1 LPGTELHIYFDQ
13 SRDPVKN
20 LSREDEL
27 FRRMESGELP
37 ELVRFW
43 INSECLVRGKARSAR
58 YGWYDEEAAKKMGI
72 RVVERSTGGGVVY
85 HDDGNLNW
93 SFFMKTQGAFVSP
106 TKAFD
111 RASKHV
117 IGALKGLGVPAQF
130 SPPNRID
137 ASGRKISGMAARSTA
152 HTLLVH
158 GTLLLDSDLERL
170 NALCIPPAG
179 CPPVSN
185 VNEWAKDIDSERVVR
200 AVSGVLENSG
210 YRVRM
215 AGETG

>member
-1 LPGTELHIYFDQ
+1 
-13 SRDPVKN
+13 
-20 LSREDEL
+20 
-27 FRRMESGELP
+27 
-37 ELVRFW
+37 
-43 INSECLVRGKARSAR
+43 
-58 YGWYDEEAAKKMGI
+58 
-72 RVVERSTGGGVVY
+72 
-85 HDDGNLNW
+85 
-93 SFFMKTQGAFVSP
+93 
-106 TKAFD
+106 
-111 RASKHV
+111 
-117 IGALKGLGVPAQF
+117 
-130 SPPNRID
+130 
-137 ASGRKISGMAARSTA
+137 MAARSTA